1 MWSIEVSTIGFK
13 LDPSWLFDNIIIL
26 IKWNLIQ
33 YLLHEITT
41 TPAARIRSLNFQFS
55 SRLSVNI
62 NFNFNCLTMMK
73 KYLFWQFCHA
83 PWMVLQHRNLHFDNA
98 PHLFFSPT
106 IWWKSELVNS
116 LKWLNYWK
124 PSERVSDLM
133 ESIQSMPSHSR
144 MGSFLESCGCV

>member
-1 MWSIEVSTIGFK
+1 MYIKYDIEMWSIEVSTIGFK

-73 KYLFWQFCHA
+73 NIC
-83 PWMVLQHRNLHFDNA
+83 FDNFVMHHGWFCSTKTSILTMHLTFFLA
-98 PHLFFSPT
+98 PQFGESRNWLMT
-106 IWWKSELVNS
+106 EL
-116 LKWLNYWK
+116 
-124 PSERVSDLM
+124 
-133 ESIQSMPSHSR
+133 
-144 MGSFLESCGCV
+144 LETFWTGFRLYGKHPIHAIS